1 VAVHRAAEKTIP
13 ALDKW
18 CGGPN
23 LDFRSRAD
31 APRWNPTAL
40 DRIVWHE
47 KSAKSLRYS
56 LRKRSE
62 RNCRE
67 NKGVIAMPRENDLEG
82 AQDQGGK
89 HGGQKGMPKPEP
101 RPATSSDLERGGAP
115 DQGIVRDERGQ
126 EQPQDKER
134 AQQVSR
140 TDPIRR

>member
-1 VAVHRAAEKTIP
+1 
-13 ALDKW
+13 
-18 CGGPN
+18 
-23 LDFRSRAD
+23 
-31 APRWNPTAL
+31 
-40 DRIVWHE
+40 
-47 KSAKSLRYS
+47 
-56 LRKRSE
+56 
-62 RNCRE
+62 
-67 NKGVIAMPRENDLEG
+67 MPRENDLEG